1 MTTRLSSTKRI
12 RRSVT
17 AAVTLTSYVWVMVAP
32 TVAFAQEAAD
42 AEPAQMVPA
51 ADYERVGG
59 GSLSTAGNRS
69 GAATDS
75 GDGPAP
81 RASTG
86 DGFEEGEGSDG
97 QSGDGSGPAR
107 EGENDGAPPEETDG
121 GGDGQGTDTLGLPSG
136 DDKSGVTSQAISIP
150 KGAGSIKGMDESF
163 SAQLS
168 TGIATF
174 SVPFALMQARGGAQ
188 PSLGLSYSSAGGTGP
203 AGQGWSVGVPFIA
216 RQTDRGLPKYKDGCN
231 ASTKPPGWTCES
243 PSTWHPEQDRFVF
256 NGGQELV
263 PICTIGNAGEC
274 SGAIAGEAMPEWA
287 AGYQYFRPRVEG
299 SFLRFFWASDHE
311 SWIVQDKSGTIMEI
325 GRVNGNGP
333 APGGAKPAG
342 YRALERNPDDASEIY
357 KWHLSRQYDQH
368 VSGTTPLN
376 LVVYDYMQTGGQA
389 YVTDIYDTTPAA
401 NPTTTDLGAFAH
413 HTRLRWEQR
422 PDRTES
428 YRSGWLMSSNQRL
441 VGVDVASKTYLGGT
455 SDPRKQVRR
464 YHLTY
469 DADYHRSLLTSVQVE
484 GRCGAS
490 ENDAITPSEVGG
502 QLPASTGC
510 GRLPTMTFGY
520 SEVEGY
526 QPNGDADPE
535 RLSGYM
541 PFDGRV
547 LHLAG
552 SPDHSIDEALTDF
565 FDVNSDGLPDVL
577 VTAPGL
583 YNNGHAIFYNGKNA
597 SHSFGYST
605 TPGEMSIFGVLGAN
619 SGSITLNNLNISPQ
633 DLDGDGR
640 INLLHMPKVKTYSV
654 YDSVCDGMYDCDW
667 VGRVIDTANNQN
679 VKIDFGND
687 TLDTKVMDV
696 NFDGLV
702 DVVVS
707 TGTEYQT
714 FYSLGRYPGGDGQ
727 FGKATWTSKTQA
739 SKDLNPV
746 ATCVP
751 HSGLPVRFSDA
762 DSQLADMNGDG
773 ITDIVRVRRG
783 DIQYWP
789 GRGNGF
795 WGTGLRDDC
804 EAGTFGADRYKEMED
819 APQYSDI
826 QGTTLRL
833 NDVNGDG
840 LDDLIQF
847 NFDSV
852 DIWLNVDGRG
862 FTEKKKLDGTPF
874 HAGFHNRVRVLD
886 VNGSGTPDVLWG
898 DANDYKYID
907 LQGGEKPYILTEVE
921 NGLGKTTSLEYSTS
935 AVEMLSAA
943 ASGNECGEAPESD
956 RFAAAWCSWMPT
968 VTHVVKRV
976 TERDNI
982 TIRGRPPAA
991 YITEYEYRDPVY
1003 EGRQREFR
1011 GFARAR
1017 ARRIGDANSPTDVSE
1032 SVFLL
1037 GECLDPTDGT
1047 PFDGHEQ
1054 THYCAPPN
1062 RWADNPYEA
1071 LKGLPVETHKM
1082 DANGVHLATTENEYT
1097 IRDLYEGLDGRKV
1110 RHAFL
1115 STTDSLLYD
1124 SGAQNPGRVGID
1136 RRGFVDD
1143 DNYNPPDEPDAP
1155 ADYAGG
1161 MAHLRTRSV
1170 VDAFGNKLSA
1180 TNFGCVGGTECP
1192 ENFGLGAD
1200 EDITQHTEATLLP
1213 HPGNWM
1219 WRTNHSY
1226 VTGSVHTGLRNE
1238 TTTFFDPLGRPERT
1252 EATLSGVAEGGA
1264 IRRMMGAGTPAG
1276 AAVDGTFTQS
1286 ATTYDDFGNAIRTRA
1301 VNRRCAEVNYDGFET
1316 GGSSYTEAG
1325 YALFAKT
1332 ESISTS
1338 DTAGVTSSNAC
1349 DAGNLLTTSASYDH
1363 GIGVVT
1369 LATDLNLRNT
1379 LATYDEFGRI
1389 TRLHKPSAYK
1399 DATSGVTYQTHPSV
1413 SIQYFLPTDLGG
1425 TNHCIIY
1432 TETQDGIDEDDT
1444 VHQIKSYAY
1453 VDGFGRTLVTLSE
1466 ADPSEGGNDGGA
1478 WIAGSL
1484 IEWDQ
1489 KSAVS
1494 KKYLPFF
1501 WDGDPMA
1508 FDYGDQP
1515 TTAYGRQRYDA
1526 FGRQV
1531 QTFDLDGTI
1540 TLQSRYHA
1548 LSTDLWDAA
1557 DIYPGQHQGS
1567 YASERKDGH
1576 GRTVRTTERF
1586 RDHGALEE
1594 RHVQTT
1600 YLPTGEPISITRQ
1613 RGTDTAN
1620 QVTRWMRYDSLGRM
1634 VLNVEPNTTSGFDP
1648 SPDADAANIE
1658 AWRYQYNH
1666 FGDLI
1671 ATSDARGCGQN
1682 FYYDGAGRILGEDYA
1697 PCEDHHA
1704 DYTAPSG
1711 PTDYANL
1718 EVAYFYDDPSTVTAL
1733 SGVAPSG
1740 WTGSE
1745 GTGASFTRGRA
1756 IAVLDRGSASFTTYD
1771 GRGRTVKTQTKIAV
1785 PRTLNAAGKPDPIP
1799 NVADRYAPRVYER
1812 NMAYDAADREVSAT
1826 TGAAEL
1832 VAADLTTQLVP
1843 ELLSSDGESTCTT
1856 EYSARG
1862 SVKEAG
1868 SSYGSL
1874 VSSITRTADNLVTE
1888 IVYGDAAATRTSYLY
1903 DERRRISSVQTYRG
1917 PPSSGAWDATNPN
1930 SSTTDPDAPTRQMV
1944 LQDEDFI
1951 YDVVGNP
1958 VEIRD
1963 WRDPQDWPDGAK
1975 PVTKKI
1981 EYDDLYR
1988 ATRIRYEYSAGDDAW
2003 KSPFEAE
2010 NAAASA
2016 CDGATGPSYRDCLKS
2031 NLDDRQAVAS
2041 PHVEF
2046 QRRILQQTFEYD
2058 WVGNNRKTGDD
2069 ANGFYDRSLGDIDD
2083 DDENEKPYQ
2092 LKHAQLDP
2100 SDSTDNFL
2108 DAEYDAAG
2116 NMVDMVLERSGTCL
2130 GGGQDDCDQRFIYD
2144 WDEVG
2149 RLSRARRW
2157 DANGSSIGSAV
2168 PGGTPAADLR
2178 STYDASDQRVL
2189 KEAVDDQNNKSYTA
2203 YIFETLEL
2211 RRAQFG
2217 AYGELGAQDY
2227 EISHYTVVP
2236 YLLANGV
2243 RLSRVVYHASGEVPD
2258 EAYND
2263 AGAPGDVN
2271 GPTSSTGKLHV
2282 FFELGDHLGST
2293 SVVLDKATGELV
2305 ERATFQGYGGAE
2317 SDYRPDRWKSF
2328 REDYRFTGKEEDVEV
2343 GLQYF
2348 GKRYLNP
2355 LLGRWISADPLAV
2368 HAPGRADLNVYA
2380 YVSGQVLKN
2389 VDPLGLDPPNQ
2400 AEGVEHAM
2408 PDLEAAQWE
2417 QEGMLNNTP
2426 EGEPF
2431 PGAMEMEPLVV
2442 THSDVAADY
2451 NPVAKEEAAA
2461 GRPGVAMIA
2470 ESSSGCNYC
2479 HVTKSLPADVD
2490 ANYQQFDKVRQGTR
2504 GLVWAT
2510 IALAG
2515 SPFVELAA
2523 ADAAALR
2530 ASRYALPPLEAPRFY
2545 TVQTSDDA
2553 LRLITGGS
2561 PFPTA
2566 PEHSA
2571 LGEGLYAWGTRA
2583 DAERYM
2589 EFRSLQVDGLG
2600 IYEFGMNA
2608 DDYARLS
2615 RFNVDDAADPTAW
2628 MEQHSKLWAE
2638 DGYLPSG
2645 YQQITRGAN
2654 RESGYGAEVYFSSEV
2669 VPTLEFKF

>member
-1 MTTRLSSTKRI
+1 MAFLSTGTRI
-12 RRSVT
+12 RRSST
-17 AAVTLTSYVWVMVAP
+17 ALITLTSYVWVMVAP
-32 TVAFAQEAAD
+32 TVAYAQDAVG
-42 AEPAQMVPA
+42 AEPAQMVPLA
-51 ADYERVGG
+51 EYERLGG
-59 GSLSTAGNRS
+59 GSLSTAGDRS
-69 GAATDS
+69 RSAT
-75 GDGPAP
+75 GDVGQDDAP

-86 DGFEEGEGSDG
+86 DGFEEVAGEGEDD
-97 QSGDGSGPAR
+97 QNGDGSGPAR
-107 EGENDGAPPEETDG
+107 EGENDGAPTDEA
-121 GGDGQGTDTLGLPSG
+121 GGDGDEPSTDALTLPSG
-136 DDKSGVTSQAISIP
+136 DDKSGVTSQSTP
-150 KGAGSIKGMDESF
+150 MPQGAGSIQGMGESF

-174 SVPFALMQARGGAQ
+174 SVPFALMKARGGAQ

-203 AGQGWSVGVPFIA
+203 SGQGWSVGVPFIA

-231 ASTKPPGWTCES
+231 SETKPTGWSCES
-243 PSTWHPEQDRFVF
+243 PSSWHPEQDHFVF

-263 PICTIGNAGEC
+263 PICTVTTNGACTGALAGEV
-274 SGAIAGEAMPEWA
+274 MPDWA

-299 SFLRFFWASDHE
+299 SFLRFFWAPDHQ

-333 APGGAKPAG
+333 APGGVNLAG
-342 YRALERNPDDASEIY
+342 NDALERNPDDTSEIY
-357 KWHLSRQYDQH
+357 RWHLSRQYDQH
-368 VSGTTPLN
+368 VSGTTPRN
-376 LVVYDYMQTGGQA
+376 LVVYDYTQVEGQA
-389 YVTDIYDTTPAA
+389 YVTDIYDTSPAA
-401 NPTTTDLGAFAH
+401 NPTTTDVASFAH
-413 HTRLRWEQR
+413 HTRLRWEER

-428 YRSGWLMSSNQRL
+428 YRSGWLIGSTRRL
-441 VGVDVASKTYLGGT
+441 AGVDVASKTYMGGT

-464 YHLTY
+464 YHLSY
-469 DADYHRSLLTSVQVE
+469 HADYHRSLLTSVQVE

-490 ENDAITPSEVGG
+490 EMDAITPSEVGG
-502 QLPASTGC
+502 NLPESTGC
-510 GRLPTMTFGY
+510 GRLPAMTFGY
-520 SEVEGY
+520 SQVEGY
-526 QPNGDADPE
+526 QPNGDPDPE
-535 RLSGYM
+535 SIAGYT

-552 SPDHSIDEALTDF
+552 SPNHSIDEGLTDF

-583 YNNGHAIFYNGKNA
+583 YNNGHAIFFNGNNA
-597 SHSFGYST
+597 THEFGYQA

-619 SGSITLNNLNISPQ
+619 AGSITLNNLNISPQ

-640 INLLHMPKVKTYSV
+640 INLLHMPTYKTYSV
-654 YDSVCDGMYDCDW
+654 YDSVCDGLYDCDW

-714 FYSLGRYPGGDGQ
+714 FYSLGRYAGGDGQ
-727 FGKATWTSKTQA
+727 FGSATWTAKNQA
-739 SKDLNPV
+739 SMDLNPV
-746 ATCVP
+746 TTCVP
-751 HSGLPVRFSDA
+751 HSALPVRFSDA
-762 DSQLADMNGDG
+762 DTKLADMNGDG

-804 EAGTFGADRYKEMED
+804 EAGTFGADRYREMED

-826 QGTTLRL
+826 EGTTLRL
-833 NDVNGDG
+833 NDVDGDG
-840 LDDLIQF
+840 LDDLVQF
-847 NFDSV
+847 NYDSV
-852 DIWLNVDGRG
+852 DIWLNVDGKG
-862 FTEKKKLDGTPF
+862 FTEKKKLDGTPY
-874 HAGFHNRVRVLD
+874 HAGFHNRVRVID
-886 VNGSGTPDVLWG
+886 VNGSGTSDILWG

-907 LQGGEKPYILTEVE
+907 LQGGEKPYILTEVA

-935 AVEMLSAA
+935 AVEMLTAA
-943 ASGNECGEAPESD
+943 ASGNDCDGAPESD
-956 RFAAAWCSWMPT
+956 RFAAAWCSWMPA

-982 TIRGRPPAA
+982 TIRGRPPAE
-991 YITEYEYRDPVY
+991 YVTEYEYRDPVY

-1017 ARRIGDANSPTDVSE
+1017 ARRLGDANSPTDVSE

-1037 GECLDPTDGT
+1037 GECLDPADGT
-1047 PFDGHEQ
+1047 AWDGRDQ
-1054 THYCAPPN
+1054 DHYCAPPN

-1115 STTDSLLYD
+1115 SKTDSLLYD
-1124 SGAQNPGRVGID
+1124 SGAQNPGRVDID
-1136 RRGFVDD
+1136 RRGFVDE
-1143 DNYNPPDEPDAP
+1143 NAWNPASSPSAP
-1155 ADYAGG
+1155 AAYAGG
-1161 MAHLRTRSV
+1161 MAHLRTSST
-1170 VDAFGNKLSA
+1170 VDSFGNKLSA
-1180 TNFGCVGGTECP
+1180 VNEGCVGGAECP

-1200 EDITQHTEATLLP
+1200 ETITQVTEPVLLA
-1213 HPGNWM
+1213 HPGGWM
-1219 WRTNHSY
+1219 WRTNRSY
-1226 VTGSVHTGLRNE
+1226 VRGENQARRNE
-1238 TTTFFDPLGRPERT
+1238 SLTAYDSLGRPNQVSAVLT
-1252 EATLSGVAEGGA
+1252 GANPADYGVIRRQPGALTPGGA
-1264 IRRMMGAGTPAG
+1264 
-1276 AAVDGTFTQS
+1276 AANETFVQS
-1286 ATTYDDFGNAIRTRA
+1286 TTTYDDFGNAVRTRA
-1301 VNRRCAEVNYDGFET
+1301 VNNRCAEVSYDGFQT
-1316 GGSSYTEAG
+1316 GGSSYTENG
-1325 YALFAKT
+1325 YAIFAKI

-1338 DTAGVTSSNAC
+1338 DTAGVASTAAC
-1349 DAGNLLTTSASYDH
+1349 STGNLLTTSAVYDR

-1379 LATYDEFGRI
+1379 LAVYDEFGRI

-1399 DATSGVTYQTHPSV
+1399 AATAGATYQTHPSV

-1425 TNHCIIY
+1425 TKHSIIY
-1432 TETQDGIDEDDT
+1432 TETQDGTDEDDT
-1444 VHQIKSYAY
+1444 VRQIKSYAY

-1466 ADPSEGGNDGGA
+1466 ADPSTGPGLGNDGGA

-1494 KKYLPFF
+1494 KKYMPFF
-1501 WDGDPMA
+1501 WNGDPMA
-1508 FDYGDQP
+1508 FNYGDRP

-1531 QTFDLDGTI
+1531 QTFDLDRTI

-1557 DIYPGQHQGS
+1557 DLTPGQHQGS

-1576 GRTVRTTERF
+1576 GRTARTTERF
-1586 RDHGALEE
+1586 RARGSLEE

-1600 YLPTGEPISITRQ
+1600 YLPTGEPTSITRVQ
-1613 RGTDTAN
+1613 GTSTSGAI
-1620 QVTRWMRYDSLGRM
+1620 TRWMQYDSLGRM
-1634 VLNVEPNTTSGFDP
+1634 VLNVEPNTTSGFVVP
-1648 SPDADAANIE
+1648 TNLQAPTVNYATLE

-1697 PCEDHHA
+1697 PCEPHHEA
-1704 DYTAPSG
+1704 YSAPSG
-1711 PTDYANL
+1711 PTDYAAL
-1718 EVAYFYDDPSTVTAL
+1718 EVAYFYDAPSAVTAL
-1733 SGVAPSG
+1733 PGVAPSG
-1740 WTGSE
+1740 WTGSVS
-1745 GTGASFTRGRA
+1745 GGGFTRGRA
-1756 IAVLDRGSASFTTYD
+1756 VAVLDRGSASFTTYD
-1771 GRGRTVKTQTKIAV
+1771 GRGRTVKTQSKIAV
-1785 PRTLNAAGKPDPIP
+1785 PRTLDAAGKPTPIP
-1799 NVADRYAPRVYER
+1799 NIASRYAPRVYAR
-1812 NMAYDAADREVSAT
+1812 SMAYDAADREVTAT

-1832 VAADLTTQLVP
+1832 VASNGTTKLVP
-1843 ELLSSDGESTCTT
+1843 ELLNSDGQSACTT

-1862 SVKEAG
+1862 SVKEAS

-1874 VSSITRTADNLVTE
+1874 VSSLTRTADNLVTE

-1917 PPSSGAWDATNPN
+1917 PPSSGAWDPTNPN
-1930 SSTTDPDAPTRQMV
+1930 SSTTNIDEPTRQLV
-1944 LQDEDFI
+1944 LQDEDFL

-1958 VEIRD
+1958 VEVRD
-1963 WRDPQDWPDGAK
+1963 WRDASEWPDGAK

-1988 ATRIRYEYSAGDDAW
+1988 ATRIRYEYSAGDDTW
-2003 KSPFEAE
+2003 
-2010 NAAASA
+2010 
-2016 CDGATGPSYRDCLKS
+2016 T
-2031 NLDDRQAVAS
+2031 S
-2041 PHVEF
+2041 PH
-2046 QRRILQQTFEYD
+2046 QADIDGSAANNDPRRAKPSPHIQFTRRMLEQTFEYD

-2069 ANGFYDRSLGDIDD
+2069 ANGFYDRSLGTIDD
-2083 DDENEKPYQ
+2083 NDEAGKPYQ
-2092 LKHAQLDP
+2092 LKGAALAGGTGGSLQ
-2100 SDSTDNFL
+2100 
-2108 DAEYDAAG
+2108 ARYDAAG
-2116 NMVDMVLERSGTCL
+2116 HMTKMQLARSGPCL
-2130 GGGQDDCDQRFIYD
+2130 GGTSSGDCSQQFRYE

-2149 RLSRARRW
+2149 RLARARRW
-2157 DANGSSIGSAV
+2157 DNNVTSVDTFDPANTA
-2168 PGGTPAADLR
+2168 TPVAADLR
-2178 STYDASDQRVL
+2178 YTYDASDQRVL
-2189 KEAVDDQNNKSYTA
+2189 KEAVDLSSQTTHSYTA

-2217 AYGELGAQDY
+2217 DQHDGIIDGVSEY
-2227 EISHYTVVP
+2227 EINHYTVVP

-2243 RLSRVVYHASGEVPD
+2243 RLSRVVYHITGDVPE
-2258 EAYND
+2258 EAYD
-2263 AGAPGDVN
+2263 GTGAPGDVD
-2271 GPTSSTGKLHV
+2271 GPQTSNGKLHV

-2368 HAPGRADLNVYA
+2368 HAPGEADLNVYA
-2380 YVSGQVLKN
+2380 YVRGAVLKSI
-2389 VDPLGLDPPNQ
+2389 DPVGLEDSEVNEHDGRPPNEQ
-2400 AEGVEHAM
+2400 KPTWLAKAGLGIADMVGRAARPACNLTPNVCGFIASRLTGKAYWQQRLLDHYVDAKGSKL
-2408 PDLEAAQWE
+2408 DLTLGDSRSWVRDAAKAQ
-2417 QEGMLNNTP
+2417 TP
-2426 EGEPF
+2426 ISPF
-2431 PGAMEMEPLVV
+2431 QREL
-2442 THSDVAADY
+2442 SDVWRKALTTAAKTGESQSFSWQGDTY
-2451 NPVAKEEAAA
+2451 EAFDGPGSFKVHWDIEVSILTVTGEDGKRSITTTYQGKMRMTDTWDFDPQPVETSHRPA
-2461 GRPGVAMIA
+2461 GAELKTRLGQAVAGQAFEID
-2470 ESSSGCNYC
+2470 SGELRV
-2479 HVTKSLPADVD
+2479 H
-2490 ANYQQFDKVRQGTR
+2490 GT
-2504 GLVWAT
+2504 
-2510 IALAG
+2510 LAG
-2515 SPFVELAA
+2515 SV
-2523 ADAAALR
+2523 
-2530 ASRYALPPLEAPRFY
+2530 
-2545 TVQTSDDA
+2545 V
-2553 LRLITGGS
+2553 
-2561 PFPTA
+2561 
-2566 PEHSA
+2566 
-2571 LGEGLYAWGTRA
+2571 
-2583 DAERYM
+2583 
-2589 EFRSLQVDGLG
+2589 VDGKVPDPIPQLDG
-2600 IYEFGMNA
+2600 SSGRS
-2608 DDYARLS
+2608 DTG
-2615 RFNVDDAADPTAW
+2615 AAG
-2628 MEQHSKLWAE
+2628 SK
-2638 DGYLPSG
+2638 
-2645 YQQITRGAN
+2645 
-2654 RESGYGAEVYFSSEV
+2654 
-2669 VPTLEFKF
+2669 